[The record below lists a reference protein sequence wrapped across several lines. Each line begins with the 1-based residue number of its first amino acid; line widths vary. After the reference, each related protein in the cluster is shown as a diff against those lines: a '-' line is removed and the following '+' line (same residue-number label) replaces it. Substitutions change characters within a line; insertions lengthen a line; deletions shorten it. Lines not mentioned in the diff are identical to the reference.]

1 MFCLVQD
8 DSMCSDNEKI
18 CGGECF
24 PEFLYHDKIFHEDAK
39 QRQRDPD
46 FCVHG
51 SVYSGEKPW
60 VELGLHF
67 LHYAFLP
74 CLADTE

>member
-1 MFCLVQD
+1 
-8 DSMCSDNEKI
+8 MCCDNEKI

-24 PEFLYHDKIFHEDAK
+24 PEFLYHDKIFHEDAE
-39 QRQRDPD
+39 QCQRDLD

-51 SVYSGEKPW
+51 SVYSWEKPR

-67 LHYAFLP
+67 LHSALLP
-74 CLADTE
+74 HLEDIE